1 MVLIK
6 YRPLGG
12 GAYTATM
19 LEQSFSVKLSQVAA
33 FARYLLNVGDA

>member
-6 YRPLGG
+6 YRPLG